1 MPLNALFSARSRFML
16 QIWSSAGC
24 HVGGEDVVGMAV
36 EVLTGPTW
44 WTRLLKTET
53 SAVRHDLPF
62 GALLVTCPVAAS
74 AAPLSQFR

>member
-1 MPLNALFSARSRFML
+1 
-16 QIWSSAGC
+16 
-24 HVGGEDVVGMAV
+24 MAV